1 MTLKNQNF
9 AIFDEVIEDFGR
21 SDDDLISEKCL
32 FIIVAYVVSC
42 AACKKNLKLSN
53 TDTII

>member
-32 FIIVAYVVSC
+32 FLIVAYVVSC